1 MTLARVATVKVTL
14 QKWVAGPVQ
23 PRKRIER
30 GYTAANNSPFA
41 RLFNG
46 YRRLDPGLDYLVP
59 GNGST
64 AIKQKAAE
72 WARGFRA
79 GDPEYQ
85 TDEKWYAAAKQHDE
99 LVEQAKLAGV
109 GAGGQDGGGGSPSDI
124 LEGVGP
130 ARPRVRAQPATL
142 RPRRPALLR
151 PKRASRSV
159 RSDSSRAARSS
170 LTVRRSIRS
179 CPGAGLAALS
189 QLGAGVVADH
199 ERIVSLPVLAT
210 ALSETL
216 EVDQQPSVRNEVR
229 VGLAVCERERRRS
242 PRTLLPFVRWGSRT
256 PRVGGRLSAPA
267 GCAEHTIRRSPGS
280 RPRGYRD
287 YRNRGKGIT
296 PTGAGG
302 RSLAVV
308 EFDRPGTATV
318 AAGRCDC
325 SRQSMTLV
333 ACKWRRAQ
341 FSASAQPPSHPQ
353 ALTTPGSYCAAVQ
366 RRCS

>member
-1 MTLARVATVKVTL
+1 LATVRVPMTLARAATVKVTL

-64 AIKQKAAE
+64 AIKQKAAG

-109 GAGGQDGGGGSPSDI
+109 G
-124 LEGVGP
+124 
-130 ARPRVRAQPATL
+130 
-142 RPRRPALLR
+142 
-151 PKRASRSV
+151 
-159 RSDSSRAARSS
+159 
-170 LTVRRSIRS
+170 
-179 CPGAGLAALS
+179 
-189 QLGAGVVADH
+189 
-199 ERIVSLPVLAT
+199 
-210 ALSETL
+210 
-216 EVDQQPSVRNEVR
+216 
-229 VGLAVCERERRRS
+229 
-242 PRTLLPFVRWGSRT
+242 
-256 PRVGGRLSAPA
+256 GRLSAPA

-280 RPRGYRD
+280 KPRGYRD